1 MKSLSNERGFTLV
14 ELLFTMA
21 VIAVVGLVLYS
32 LLTLITVLGA
42 KNAALNTAHQQA
54 RTAMVRMQQD
64 LHSAVSTPYLVD
76 GNGNQVTGDGP
87 SGRNLFS
94 KVVQRA
100 APVQER
106 RRMRVKIRLPSRLP
120 PGRRHRSPDNA

>member
-21 VIAVVGLVLYS
+21 VITVVGLVLYS

-64 LHSAVSTPYLVD
+64 LHWRFP
-76 GNGNQVTGDGP
+76 
-87 SGRNLFS
+87 
-94 KVVQRA
+94 
-100 APVQER
+100 
-106 RRMRVKIRLPSRLP
+106 LPT
-120 PGRRHRSPDNA
+120 

>member
-21 VIAVVGLVLYS
+21 VITVVGLVLYS
-32 LLTLITVLGA
+32 LLNLITVLGA

-76 GNGNQVTGDGP
+76 GNGNQVTGTGP
-87 SGRNLFS
+87 AAGISFPLLRACSPATADSHS
-94 KVVQRA
+94 K
-100 APVQER
+100 
-106 RRMRVKIRLPSRLP
+106 
-120 PGRRHRSPDNA
+120 

>member
-1 MKSLSNERGFTLV
+1 MKPLSNERGFTLV

-21 VIAVVGLVLYS
+21 IISVVGLVLYS
-32 LLTLITVLGA
+32 LLNLITVLGA

-76 GNGNQVTGDGP
+76 GNGNQVTGTGP
-87 SGRNLFS
+87 AAGISFQKWFSGPHLS
-94 KVVQRA
+94 RA
-100 APVQER
+100 TPLRA
-106 RRMRVKIRLPSRLP
+106 KIRLPSRLP